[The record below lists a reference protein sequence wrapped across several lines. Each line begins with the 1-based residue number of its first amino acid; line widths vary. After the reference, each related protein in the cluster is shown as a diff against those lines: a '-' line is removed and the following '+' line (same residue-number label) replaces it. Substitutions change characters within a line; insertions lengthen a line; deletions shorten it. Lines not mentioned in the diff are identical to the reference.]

1 VAIVNEAFACR
12 FWPGENPIGKR
23 FNFTGVSDGKWIE
36 IVGVAQDGKYFSL
49 AENSESFVYL
59 PLAQG
64 YESAVTLIARGAG
77 DLNLLTAAIRNEMRG
92 LDANLPLYNA
102 RTMVEHMTCRSSRR
116 ESRRRLGARSARWPC
131 CWPPSASSA

>member
-1 VAIVNEAFACR
+1 VAIVNEAFCLPLLAGR
-12 FWPGENPIGKR
+12 KTPLVNASTSPGLRRE
-23 FNFTGVSDGKWIE
+23 WIE

-77 DLNLLTAAIRNEMRG
+77 DLNLLTAATSE
-92 LDANLPLYNA
+92 
-102 RTMVEHMTCRSSRR
+102 
-116 ESRRRLGARSARWPC
+116 
-131 CWPPSASSA
+131 